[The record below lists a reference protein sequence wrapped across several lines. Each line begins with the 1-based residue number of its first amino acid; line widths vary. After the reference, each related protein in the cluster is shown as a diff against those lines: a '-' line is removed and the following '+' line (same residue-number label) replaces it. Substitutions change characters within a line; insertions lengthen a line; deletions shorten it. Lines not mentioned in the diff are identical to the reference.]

1 MCGLVGFLADSP
13 MPRFE
18 ERCASVVK
26 AMLQAITHRGNDGE
40 GVFFSANGQCAL
52 GHRRLAIVRQD
63 DLGLQPMTSA
73 DGRYTLVFNGEIY
86 NYKALAQ
93 ELESRG
99 LFGHT
104 GTDTE
109 VLLLGFSVW
118 GTAFFSRLNGMFA
131 VVIWDSVEQ
140 RAFFVRDHFGIKP
153 LYWTRVH
160 LEGQG
165 GILFASEIKAL
176 LATGLV
182 QRKIDKQGLAEYLQ
196 YGVVHAPLTMV
207 ENVGSLEPA
216 SYMIVQNGES
226 RQDRF
231 WDISSIQTRFDEQ
244 NLDELVA
251 SVREKFINAC
261 QLYSNLNLDLGIFLS
276 GGIDSTALLAVCSK
290 LLGKK
295 VQTFSL
301 GFVSPTASVV
311 DESFL
316 AQKTALAFG
325 SDHYDLQVD
334 AYMARLAF
342 EPFVAAIDQPS
353 SDGFNTFLISRF
365 AGEHVKVVLSG
376 LGGDEVFLGYR
387 FFGELLRLLQIDQ
400 VPKARQLSN
409 LLAACMKSSRVFSSL
424 MYNLGL
430 GILKHGDLRGQELY
444 ATYRS
449 LPGDVD
455 VARFL
460 HFDIRS
466 KMMCASQAKSGQL
479 QRIFS
484 SEKDML
490 NAFSK
495 AELSWYVP
503 GVLARDTDAASMAS
517 TIETRVPFLDIDLVE
532 FVVGLPSSYKR
543 SLEQKTNKPLF
554 VRAFQDILPQDVVA
568 EKKKGFEMPI
578 GFWLK
583 QNFKDHVE
591 VLKECDWVDERE
603 IEILCSDLHRDPREY
618 RRLWSLLVLAE
629 WKELHGMSM

>member
-1 MCGLVGFLADSP
+1 MCGLVGFLADAPIS
-13 MPRFE
+13 RFE
-18 ERCASVVK
+18 ERCTPLVR

-40 GVFFSANGQCAL
+40 GVFFSENGQCAL

-63 DLGLQPMTSA
+63 DLGLQPMTTA

-86 NYKALAQ
+86 NYKTLAS
-93 ELESRG
+93 ELEAQG
-99 LFGHT
+99 VFGRT

-118 GTAFFSRLNGMFA
+118 GTAFLSRLNGMFA
-131 VVIWDSVEQ
+131 LVVWDSFEQ

-182 QRKIDKQGLAEYLQ
+182 HRKIDKQGLAEYLQ

-207 ENVGSLEPA
+207 EQVSSLEPA
-216 SYMIVQNGES
+216 SYMIVQNGVS
-226 RQDRF
+226 KQDCF
-231 WDISSIQTRFDEQ
+231 WDISTIQTRFDEQ
-244 NLDELVA
+244 SLDEIVA
-251 SVREKFINAC
+251 RVREKFINAC
-261 QLYSNLNLDLGIFLS
+261 QLYSNLNLDFGIFLS
-276 GGIDSTALLAVCSK
+276 AGIDSTALLAVCSR
-290 LLGKK
+290 LLGKR

-301 GFVSPTASVV
+301 GFVSPTASIV
-311 DESFL
+311 DESCL
-316 AQKTALAFG
+316 AQKTALEFG
-325 SDHYDLQVD
+325 SKHYDLQVD

-353 SDGFNTFLISRF
+353 SDGFNMFFISKF

-387 FFGELLRLLQIDQ
+387 IFSELLRLLQIDQ
-400 VPKARQLSN
+400 TPKAKLLSN
-409 LLAACMKSSRVFSSL
+409 LFATCMNGSSLFSSL
-424 MYNLGL
+424 MYKLGL
-430 GILKHGDLRGQELY
+430 GVLKYGDLRGPELY
-444 ATYRS
+444 TAYRS
-449 LPGDVD
+449 LPRDGDI
-455 VARFL
+455 ARAL

-466 KMMCASQAKSGQL
+466 KMMCAPKPKSSQL

-503 GVLARDTDAASMAS
+503 GVLVRDTDAASMAA

-554 VRAFQDILPQDVVA
+554 VRAFQDILPQDVVS

-603 IEILCSDLHRDPREY
+603 IENLCRALHNDPREY